1 MKVNNNLRINIGD
14 FIRKARKD
22 KSLTAKELGN
32 LVGVSQQQISRYE
45 LGITSMNFETLEVF
59 IYVLDES
66 WESFFRNVID
76 DYEVNSLRDNLYN
89 L

>member
-66 WESFFRNVID
+66 WESFFHNVID